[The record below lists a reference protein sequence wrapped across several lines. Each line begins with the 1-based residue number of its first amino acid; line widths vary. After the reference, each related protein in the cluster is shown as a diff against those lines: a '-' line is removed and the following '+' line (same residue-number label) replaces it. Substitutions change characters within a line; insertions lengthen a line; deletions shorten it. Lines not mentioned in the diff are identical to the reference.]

1 MICIVATIC
10 DTQEHASSFVL
21 NETHRPGRLRG
32 ATGLSEDDAGSS
44 SSSSSSSSCPS
55 SSSGS
60 DSSSELLPVE
70 FQMESDDPKTMRSF
84 TPNEERAFL

>member
-1 MICIVATIC
+1 MRIVTTIC
-10 DTQEHASSFVL
+10 GTQEHASSFVL

-32 ATGLSEDDAGSS
+32 ADGSSEDVAVASSSASS
-44 SSSSSSSSCPS
+44 SSGIS

-60 DSSSELLPVE
+60 ELSSEVLPVE
-70 FQMESDDPKTMRSF
+70 FQMESGDPKTMRSF